1 MLVRFI
7 SNFLITEEKIPPADF
22 LLPNHKGMRNS
33 RGDCLV
39 AGNCI
44 GACSSGEANPAQM
57 GKPEKHT
64 PMQLTLAIRGGRQL
78 HWDTEDCQL
87 LPSID
92 RLYGGTYAR
101 L

>member
-1 MLVRFI
+1 M
-7 SNFLITEEKIPPADF
+7 
-22 LLPNHKGMRNS
+22 
-33 RGDCLV
+33 V

-44 GACSSGEANPAQM
+44 GACFPGEANPARK
-57 GKPEKHT
+57 GEPEKHT
-64 PMQLTLAIRGGRQL
+64 PMQLTLAIRGDANCTGTQN
-78 HWDTEDCQL
+78 CQL